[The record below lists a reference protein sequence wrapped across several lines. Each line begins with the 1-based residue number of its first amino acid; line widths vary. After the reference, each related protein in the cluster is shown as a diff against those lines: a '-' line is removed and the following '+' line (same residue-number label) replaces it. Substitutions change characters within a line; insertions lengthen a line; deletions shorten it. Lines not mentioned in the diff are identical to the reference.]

1 MKRYITVLVV
11 LAALAGICVPEA
23 FPSQVLRID
32 LPEAYLLEGPGTA
45 YRILCKITRDEPLT
59 LLAWEGDWFRVRRSN
74 GTVGWL
80 NRVALRPDDS
90 ARYPNTGSE
99 SAPITS
105 TTGTTGKAD
114 THRGGFL
121 DSIRTGFKGSRD
133 DTLTASAG
141 GRGIMTEK
149 GPGTY
154 TQDYRAVQYM
164 ESIVISD
171 GELDRFI
178 VSGGL
183 RP

>member
-1 MKRYITVLVV
+1 MKRCITVLVA

-45 YRILCKITRDEPLT
+45 YRILCKVTRDEPLT

-74 GTVGWL
+74 GMIGWL
-80 NRVALRPDDS
+80 NRVVLSPYDS
-90 ARYPNTGSE
+90 ARYPYTGSE

-105 TTGTTGKAD
+105 TTGKAD
-114 THRGGFL
+114 TPRGGFL
-121 DSIRTGFKGSRD
+121 DSIRTGFEGSRD

-141 GRGIMTEK
+141 GRGIMTEE
-149 GPGTY
+149 GSGRY